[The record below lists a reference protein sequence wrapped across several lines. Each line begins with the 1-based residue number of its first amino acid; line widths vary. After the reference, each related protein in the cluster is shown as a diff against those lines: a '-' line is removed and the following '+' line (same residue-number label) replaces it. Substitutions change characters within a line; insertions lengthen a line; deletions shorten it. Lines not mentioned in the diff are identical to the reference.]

1 MTRMV
6 AAVILSAGESSRM
19 GTPKALLPDPEGRP
33 FIARIVRTFATAGI
47 TDVIVVTGSQ
57 HDAIVEAIETDRS
70 PIAPTFVRNP
80 DASRGQVSSLW
91 AGLDAAV
98 TPQLDG
104 LLVTLV
110 DIPLVRPAT
119 VRQVIDAWTTSRA
132 PIVRPAVGERHGHPV
147 LFDRAIFAALRNA
160 PLTEGARAVVHAN
173 ADRIVN
179 VPVDD
184 EGCLLDVDTPADY
197 QQLLNTPPASEDR

>member
-1 MTRMV
+1 MTRML

-19 GTPKALLPDPEGRP
+19 GTPKALLPDPDGRP
-33 FIARIVRTFATAGI
+33 FIARIARTFAAAG
-47 TDVIVVTGSQ
+47 VSNLVVVTGTQ
-57 HDAIVEAIETDRS
+57 HDAIVEAINADRT

-80 DASRGQVSSLW
+80 DPSRGQVSSLW
-91 AGLDAAV
+91 VGLDAAV
-98 TPQLDG
+98 TPELEG

-147 LFDRAIFAALRNA
+147 LFDREVFAALRNA

-197 QQLLNTPPASEDR
+197 QELLNTPPVREER